1 MFNHKKNSVLTI
13 QKKICEKNA
22 QKLVHFEFF
31 LGVELPYFNNKFQQV
46 ARKNRA
52 ILQISTFLF

>member
-1 MFNHKKNSVLTI
+1 MDF
-13 QKKICEKNA
+13 CEKNA

-31 LGVELPYFNNKFQQV
+31 FGVELPYFNNKFQQF

-52 ILQISTFLF
+52 ILQISIFLF